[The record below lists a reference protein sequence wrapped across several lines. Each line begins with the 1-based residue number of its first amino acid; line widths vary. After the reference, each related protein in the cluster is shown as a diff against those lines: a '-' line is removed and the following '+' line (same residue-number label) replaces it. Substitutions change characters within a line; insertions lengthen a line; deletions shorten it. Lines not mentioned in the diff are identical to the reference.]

1 MPTLPAQFW
10 KVWEARTTA
19 DRHYFDVHIAELY
32 GINCAVILQ
41 NIWHWEQHH
50 AANGKNF
57 YEGRYWTYNSAA
69 AFSALFP
76 YLSKKQIEIALK
88 KLRDNGILLVN
99 NFNKQ
104 KWDRTL
110 WYSVS
115 EKGMELL
122 GANLPQRECT
132 SPESNIE
139 ITSDENP
146 FPPEGTRVSPTG
158 NTNTRYKPDSKLDI
172 KTDID
177 NNIVENDN
185 VVEYDMKTITEIV
198 DYLNEK
204 AHKNYRPNSKTTM
217 EHINERLK
225 EGRTLSDFKQVID
238 NRCATWLGTDMEQY
252 ICPETLFGSK
262 FEKYLNA
269 PAPRLRGSDG
279 RLLGKESN
287 GWEAAFDWM
296 SGSKDD

>member
-1 MPTLPAQFW
+1 MPILPAQFW

-19 DRHYFDVHIAELY
+19 DKHYFDVHIAELY

-88 KLRDNGILLVN
+88 KLRDNEILLVN

-146 FPPEGTRVSPTG
+146 FPPEGTRISPTG

-172 KTDID
+172 KTDIV
-177 NNIVENDN
+177 NI
-185 VVEYDMKTITEIV
+185 KQII

-204 AHKNYRPNSKTTM
+204 AHKNYKVEDKDIQKCISAKLNLYTV
-217 EHINERLK
+217 
-225 EGRTLSDFKQVID
+225 SDFKSVID
-238 NRCATWLGTDMEQY
+238 KKCSEWLGTDMEKHLN
-252 ICPETLFGSK
+252 PHTLFGERFSS
-262 FEKYLNA
+262 YLEA
-269 PAPRLRGSDG
+269 PPPRLRGSDG

>member
-1 MPTLPAQFW
+1 MPAQFW

-19 DRHYFDVHIAELY
+19 DKHYFDVHIAELY

-88 KLRDNGILLVN
+88 KLRDNEILLVN

-146 FPPEGTRVSPTG
+146 FPPEGTRISPTG

-172 KTDID
+172 KTDIV
-177 NNIVENDN
+177 NI
-185 VVEYDMKTITEIV
+185 KQII

-204 AHKNYRPNSKTTM
+204 AHKNYKVEDKDIQKCISAKLNLYTV
-217 EHINERLK
+217 
-225 EGRTLSDFKQVID
+225 SDFKSVID
-238 NRCATWLGTDMEQY
+238 KKCSEWLGTDMEKHLN
-252 ICPETLFGSK
+252 PHTLFGERFSS
-262 FEKYLNA
+262 YLEA
-269 PAPRLRGSDG
+269 PPPRLRGSDG

>member
-1 MPTLPAQFW
+1 MPILPAQFW

-19 DRHYFDVHIAELY
+19 DKHYFDVHIAELY

-76 YLSKKQIEIALK
+76 YLSKKQIEVALK

-146 FPPEGTRVSPTG
+146 FPPEGTRISPTG

-172 KTDID
+172 KTDIV
-177 NNIVENDN
+177 NI
-185 VVEYDMKTITEIV
+185 KQII

-204 AHKNYRPNSKTTM
+204 AHKNYKVEDKDIQKCISAKLNLYTV
-217 EHINERLK
+217 
-225 EGRTLSDFKQVID
+225 SDFKSVID
-238 NRCATWLGTDMEQY
+238 KKCSEWLGTDMEKHLN
-252 ICPETLFGSK
+252 PHTLFGERFSS
-262 FEKYLNA
+262 YLEA
-269 PAPRLRGSDG
+269 PPPRLRGSDG

>member
-1 MPTLPAQFW
+1 MPAQFW
-10 KVWEARTTA
+10 KVWEARITA
-19 DRHYFDVHIAELY
+19 DKHYFDVHIAELY

-50 AANGKNF
+50 AANEKNF

-76 YLSKKQIEIALK
+76 YLSKKQIEGALK

-122 GANLPQRECT
+122 GANLPQRKCT

-146 FPPEGTRVSPTG
+146 FPPEGTRISPTG
-158 NTNTRYKPDSKLDI
+158 NTNTRYKPDSKLDV
-172 KTDID
+172 KT
-177 NNIVENDN
+177 NIVNI
-185 VVEYDMKTITEIV
+185 KQII

-204 AHKNYRPNSKTTM
+204 AHKNYKF
-217 EHINERLK
+217 EDKDIQKCINEKLSLY
-225 EGRTLSDFKQVID
+225 TVSDFKSVID
-238 NRCATWLGTDMEQY
+238 NRCAAWLGTDMEQY
-252 ICPETLFGSK
+252 LRPSTLFGSK
-262 FEKYLNA
+262 FGDYLNA
-269 PAPRLRGSDG
+269 SAPKRRGSDG
-279 RLLGKESN
+279 RILSEKSN
-287 GWEAAFDWM
+287 GWEIAFSDN
-296 SGSKDD
+296 

>member
-1 MPTLPAQFW
+1 M
-10 KVWEARTTA
+10 
-19 DRHYFDVHIAELY
+19 HIAELY

-76 YLSKKQIEIALK
+76 YLSKKQIEVALK
-88 KLRDNGILLVN
+88 KLRDNEILLVN

-146 FPPEGTRVSPTG
+146 FPPEGTRISPTG

-172 KTDID
+172 KTDIV
-177 NNIVENDN
+177 NI
-185 VVEYDMKTITEIV
+185 KQII

-204 AHKNYRPNSKTTM
+204 AHKNYKVEDKDIQKCISAKLNLYTV
-217 EHINERLK
+217 
-225 EGRTLSDFKQVID
+225 SDFKSVID
-238 NRCATWLGTDMEQY
+238 KKCSEWLGTDMEKHLN
-252 ICPETLFGSK
+252 PHTLFGERFSS
-262 FEKYLNA
+262 YLEA
-269 PAPRLRGSDG
+269 PPPRLRGSDG

>member
-1 MPTLPAQFW
+1 MPAQFW

-19 DRHYFDVHIAELY
+19 DKHYFDVHIAELY

-76 YLSKKQIEIALK
+76 YLSKKQIEVALK
-88 KLRDNGILLVN
+88 KLRDNEILLVN

-146 FPPEGTRVSPTG
+146 FPPEGTRISPTG

-172 KTDID
+172 KTDIV
-177 NNIVENDN
+177 NI
-185 VVEYDMKTITEIV
+185 KQII

-204 AHKNYRPNSKTTM
+204 AHKNYKVEDKDIQKCISAKLNLYTV
-217 EHINERLK
+217 
-225 EGRTLSDFKQVID
+225 SDFKSVID
-238 NRCATWLGTDMEQY
+238 KKCSEWLGTDMEKHLN
-252 ICPETLFGSK
+252 PHTLFGERFSS
-262 FEKYLNA
+262 YLEA
-269 PAPRLRGSDG
+269 PPPRLRGSDG

>member
-1 MPTLPAQFW
+1 MPILPAQFW

-19 DRHYFDVHIAELY
+19 DKHYFDVHIAELY

-146 FPPEGTRVSPTG
+146 FPPEGTRISPTG

-204 AHKNYRPNSKTTM
+204 AHKNYRSNSKTTM